1 MLLVGETYGRGDISI
16 LATSLVVILTDLQ
29 MDVPGIFLKYVAS
42 GTDRVKSDDIG
53 KAITGIL
60 EDRGEDIMP
69 TLAEQWIEQGLEK
82 GLQQGLQEGLQKGL
96 QKGKLQTAREAVIE
110 TLELRFGVVPRSII
124 KEIDKIEEL
133 TLLKILHKQ
142 GVTFESLDQF
152 KEVLVVA
159 MA

>member
-1 MLLVGETYGRGDISI
+1 
-16 LATSLVVILTDLQ
+16 
-29 MDVPGIFLKYVAS
+29 
-42 GTDRVKSDDIG
+42 
-53 KAITGIL
+53 
-60 EDRGEDIMP
+60 
-69 TLAEQWIEQGLEK
+69 
-82 GLQQGLQEGLQKGL
+82 
-96 QKGKLQTAREAVIE
+96 VIE
-110 TLELRFGVVPRSII
+110 TLELRFGVVPRSVI